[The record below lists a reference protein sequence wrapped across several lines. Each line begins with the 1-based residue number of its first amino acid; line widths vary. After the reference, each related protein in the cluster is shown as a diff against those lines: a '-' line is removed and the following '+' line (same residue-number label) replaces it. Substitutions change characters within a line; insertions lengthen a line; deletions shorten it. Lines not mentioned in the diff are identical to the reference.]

1 MSLDQR
7 MCHIPDCSAPVNG
20 NALVIGLPYRIDI
33 QLPRALVMPSKHQRS
48 RARSGRLQRWVRR
61 TGRRHSP
68 APRMRPTPAR
78 NHAARR
84 ACGGTT
90 PARNHAST
98 TGVRLEPPA
107 ARNHARHDGRTAP
120 RAVVPH
126 LHHALPAPRAVVP
139 HQYNERLHDGNRH
152 HGRSQI
158 APDDTKKACRP
169 RSPAAERPAH
179 QPPRAPSVLR

>member
-61 TGRRHSP
+61 AGRRRSC
-68 APRMRPTPAR
+68 AASTRTTAAR

-90 PARNHAST
+90 PTCNHAGT
-98 TGVRLEPPA
+98 TGVRLEPHH
-107 ARNHARHDGRTAP
+107 ARNHAEHDGQSAP
-120 RAVVPH
+120 RAFESH
-126 LHHALPAPRAVVP
+126 LHHG
-139 HQYNERLHDGNRH
+139 HLHN
-152 HGRSQI
+152 GRSNHTGTTG
-158 APDDTKKACRP
+158 ARHNG
-169 RSPAAERPAH
+169 RSNHTGTTGFSTTNLA
-179 QPPRAPSVLR
+179 QRAFTNRAG